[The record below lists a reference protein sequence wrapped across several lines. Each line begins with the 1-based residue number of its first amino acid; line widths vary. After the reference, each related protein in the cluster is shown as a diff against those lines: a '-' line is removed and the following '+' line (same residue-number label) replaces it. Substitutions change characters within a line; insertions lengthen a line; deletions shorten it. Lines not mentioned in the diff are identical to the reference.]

1 VVTVLLLG
9 GWLAVEVVLSTEL
22 CEFAV
27 EPLVEEVELELEP
40 PFDELGLLVLATRFG
55 GLFIALLAVIPCGRE
70 ALTALL
76 LDGSSRGVPA
86 STTFGTALSLAALLL
101 ATFTGDELFDAV
113 TLEVGD
119 ADRAVFSEE
128 VVV

>member
-27 EPLVEEVELELEP
+27 EPLVEEVELEP

>member
-1 VVTVLLLG
+1 MLLG
-9 GWLAVEVVLSTEL
+9 GWLAVEVVLTTEL
-22 CEFAV
+22 CVSAV
-27 EPLVEEVELELEP
+27 EALVEEVDVEP

-55 GLFIALLAVIPCGRE
+55 GLFIALLPVVPCGRE
-70 ALTALL
+70 ALAALL

-113 TLEVGD
+113 TLVGD

-128 VVV
+128 VMV